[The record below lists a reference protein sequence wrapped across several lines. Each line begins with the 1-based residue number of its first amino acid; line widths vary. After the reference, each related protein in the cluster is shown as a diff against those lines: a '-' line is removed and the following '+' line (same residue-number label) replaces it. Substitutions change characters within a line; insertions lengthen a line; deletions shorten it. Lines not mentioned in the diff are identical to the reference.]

1 MLLAF
6 AQWIQLTGFFTY
18 VRSSAFFYPIVLS
31 LHMCGIAMFGGMIL
45 MGDLRILGVALTR
58 FKISDLLDQLRVP
71 KRYGFLLM
79 ITMGSILAGS
89 KAEEYYYNAFFR
101 TKVILLLCV
110 ALHALVFRKVYANTA
125 ALDQTK
131 VIPGQAKAAAVISL
145 LLWTG
150 LVTAGRGIGYIE
162 PPLDKLHAK
171 AEQGTLY
178 YFR

>member
-18 VRSSAFFYPIVLS
+18 VRSSTFFYPIVLS

-45 MGDLRILGVALTR
+45 MSDLRILGVLNR
-58 FKISDLLDQLRVP
+58 YKISDFLDQLRIP
-71 KRYGFLLM
+71 KRYGLLLM
-79 ITMGSILAGS
+79 VTMGAILAGS

-101 TKVILLLCV
+101 TKMILLVCV
-110 ALHALVFRKVYANTA
+110 ALHALVFRGVYANAA
-125 ALDQTK
+125 ALDQAK

-145 LLWTG
+145 LLWSG
-150 LVTAGRGIGYIE
+150 LVVAGRGIGYIE

-171 AEQGTLY
+171 AEQGTSY

>member
-18 VRSSAFFYPIVLS
+18 VRSSTFLYPIVLS

-58 FKISDLLDQLRVP
+58 YKISDLLDQLRVP
-71 KRYGFLLM
+71 KRYGLLLM
-79 ITMGSILAGS
+79 VAMGLILTGS

-101 TKVILLLCV
+101 TKMILLLCV
-110 ALHALVFRKVYANTA
+110 ALHALVFRKVYANATG
-125 ALDQTK
+125 LDQAK

-145 LLWTG
+145 LLWTA
-150 LVTAGRGIGYIE
+150 LVTAGRGIGYVE

-171 AEQGTLY
+171 VEQGTLY